1 MTMKIIKLLIIIIA
15 SLLITQ
21 GWAQKIKSTNFEV
34 LKMDNGIYAVIHKS
48 GGHAICNAGIV
59 DLGDKTVIFDTF
71 LSPFVADEL
80 LEVVEK
86 LKLSPVKY
94 VVNSHYHND
103 HIRGNQAFADD
114 VIIIST
120 RKTRNMIIKEEPRQ
134 IQKDSVYAKKEFAR
148 LDSIKSVSKPRDFKK
163 SRNLMEWYGYY
174 EALVQT
180 TPILKTRLPEV
191 TFDHEMYINGTE
203 RSIKLYSY
211 GKGHCID
218 DLVLLIQDEGI
229 AFTGDLV
236 FINMHPYMDEGYPDQ
251 WINNLSEL
259 KHAGI
264 QRIVPGH
271 GPVGNLDDIDKM
283 IQYIIVIEEQAVT
296 MYREGLTFED
306 IEPLTVPEPFNNW
319 WFEEYYKMNITF
331 YLEKIA
337 KDQERH

>member
-1 MTMKIIKLLIIIIA
+1 MKIIKLLILSIA
-15 SLLITQ
+15 SLLIMQ
-21 GWAQKIKSTNFEV
+21 GWAQKIKSTNFEI
-34 LKMDNGIYAVIHKS
+34 LKMDEGIYAAIHKS
-48 GGHAICNAGIV
+48 GGHAICNVGIV

-71 LSPFVADEL
+71 LSPFVAEEL
-80 LEVVEK
+80 LEVVKK

-94 VVNSHYHND
+94 VINSHYHND
-103 HIRGNQAFADD
+103 HIRGNQVFADD

-120 RKTRNMIIKEEPRQ
+120 RKTRDMIIKEEPGQ

-148 LDSIKSVSKPRDFKK
+148 LDSIKNISKPKDFRK

-203 RSIKLYSY
+203 RFIKLLSL
-211 GKGHCID
+211 GKGHSID
-218 DLVLLIQDEGI
+218 DLILIVPDAGI

-236 FINMHPYMDEGYPDQ
+236 FTNMHPYMTDSYPEY
-251 WINNLSEL
+251 WMNNVTLL
-259 KHAGI
+259 KHIGI
-264 QRIVPGH
+264 SRIVPGH
-271 GPVGNLDDIDKM
+271 GPLGNRDNIEKM
-283 IQYIIVIEEQAVT
+283 IQYIAVIEEQAIT

-306 IEPLTVPEPFNNW
+306 LEPLTIPEPFNNW
-319 WFEEYYKMNITF
+319 WFEEYFKMNLTF

-337 KDQERH
+337 KDRERR

>member
-1 MTMKIIKLLIIIIA
+1 MA

-34 LKMDNGIYAVIHKS
+34 LKMGEGIYAVIHKS
-48 GGHAICNAGIV
+48 GGHAISNAGIV
-59 DLGDKTVIFDTF
+59 DLGDKTVIFDSF
-71 LSPFVADEL
+71 LSPFVAEEL
-80 LEVVEK
+80 LDVVEK

-94 VVNSHYHND
+94 VVNSHYHSD
-103 HIRGNQAFADD
+103 HIRGNQSFADD

-120 RKTRNMIIKEEPRQ
+120 LKTRNMIIKEEPGQ
-134 IQKDSVYAKKEFAR
+134 IQKDSVSAKKEFAR

-203 RSIKLYSY
+203 RSIKLLSM
-211 GKGHCID
+211 GKGHSID
-218 DLVLLIQDEGI
+218 DLVLLVQDEGI

-236 FINMHPYMDEGYPDQ
+236 FINMHPYMTDSYPDQ

-259 KHAGI
+259 RHAGI

-271 GPVGNLDDIDKM
+271 GPIGNLDDIDKM

-306 IEPLTVPEPFNNW
+306 LEPLTVPEPFNNW
-319 WFEEYYKMNITF
+319 WFEENYKMNLTF
-331 YLEKIA
+331 YLEKYA
-337 KDQERH
+337 KEQE

>member
-1 MTMKIIKLLIIIIA
+1 
-15 SLLITQ
+15 
-21 GWAQKIKSTNFEV
+21 
-34 LKMDNGIYAVIHKS
+34 
-48 GGHAICNAGIV
+48 
-59 DLGDKTVIFDTF
+59 
-71 LSPFVADEL
+71 
-80 LEVVEK
+80 
-86 LKLSPVKY
+86 
-94 VVNSHYHND
+94 
-103 HIRGNQAFADD
+103 
-114 VIIIST
+114 
-120 RKTRNMIIKEEPRQ
+120 
-134 IQKDSVYAKKEFAR
+134 
-148 LDSIKSVSKPRDFKK
+148 
-163 SRNLMEWYGYY
+163 MEWYGYY

-203 RSIKLYSY
+203 RSIKLHSY

-218 DLVLLIQDEGI
+218 DLVLLVQDEGI